1 MTKDKKHPKE
11 NSKVPKTLPTFDTD
25 EDGVVQVHVPEEG
38 AISRL
43 FNVETSEA
51 AGGLLTCLLNGLG
64 RAGENHRDMAVALIS
79 ELQPRDAIES
89 MLISQMTVTHI
100 AMTSM
105 SQRMV
110 DSSSSYHVREAFE
123 RSVTR
128 LSRTYLA
135 QMDALKKHRAKA
147 QQTVRVERVNV
158 ESGAQAIVG
167 DVTTRGRV
175 EDERGR

>member
-1 MTKDKKHPKE
+1 MTTDKTPPKE
-11 NSKVPKTLPTFDTD
+11 TSDTPKALPTFGAD
-25 EDGVVQVHVPEEG
+25 EDGVIQVLVPDEG
-38 AISRL
+38 TSSRL
-43 FNVETSEA
+43 FNVETSD
-51 AGGLLTCLLNGLG
+51 AGEGLLTCLLNGLG
-64 RAGENHRDMAVALIS
+64 RAGENHRNTAVALLS

-105 SQRMV
+105 SRRMV
-110 DSSSSYHVREAFE
+110 DCSSGYQVREAPE

-135 QMDALKKHRAKA
+135 QMDALKKHRATA

-158 ESGAQAIVG
+158 ESGGQAIVG
-167 DVTTRGRV
+167 DVAARG
-175 EDERGR
+175 EG